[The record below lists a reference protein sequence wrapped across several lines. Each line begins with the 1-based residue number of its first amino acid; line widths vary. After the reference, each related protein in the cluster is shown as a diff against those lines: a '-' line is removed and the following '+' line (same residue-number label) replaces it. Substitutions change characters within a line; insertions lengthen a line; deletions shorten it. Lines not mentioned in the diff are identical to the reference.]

1 MEVLQHY
8 IPTAD
13 LSPEDPGD
21 DVVLA
26 WQARQGDAQAFA
38 LLYRRYVDRVYAYAA
53 WRLASREA
61 AEEATQQIFFRA
73 LRGLPGY
80 RQDAAFAPWLF
91 AIARNVV
98 TDIHRARSRVT
109 VPLDSAIDVA
119 DSAPL
124 PEEEALRALQRGE
137 LEAARDRCLS
147 GRERELFDLLL
158 TDMTQSEI
166 ARTLGRRQGA
176 IRTAHWR
183 LIGKLRACLTDLHAA
198 KEAPDGVL

>member
-1 MEVLQHY
+1 MEVLQRH
-8 IPTAD
+8 IPTD
-13 LSPEDPGD
+13 GPSPEDPGD

-26 WQARQGDAQAFA
+26 WQAKQGDGQAFA

-73 LRGLPGY
+73 LRGLTGY

-98 TDIHRARSRVT
+98 ADVHRAQGRAT
-109 VPLDSAIDVA
+109 VPLESALDVA

-124 PEEEALRALQRGE
+124 PEEQAMQMMQRGE
-137 LEAARDRCLS
+137 LHLARDRCLS
-147 GRERELFDLLL
+147 ARERELFDLLL
-158 TDMTQSEI
+158 ADLTQPEI
-166 ARTLGRRQGA
+166 ARLLGRRQGA

-183 LIGKLRACLTDLHAA
+183 LIGKLRKCLAGLTGAEEDT
-198 KEAPDGVL
+198 DGVL

>member
-1 MEVLQHY
+1 MEVLQRH
-8 IPTAD
+8 IPTSGP
-13 LSPEDPGD
+13 SPEDPGD

-98 TDIHRARSRVT
+98 TDVHRAQSRST
-109 VPLDSAIDVA
+109 VPLDSALDVA
-119 DSAPL
+119 DLAPL
-124 PEEEALRALQRGE
+124 PEEQAMHALQRGE
-137 LEAARDRCLS
+137 LEAARNRCLS
-147 GRERELFDLLL
+147 ARERELFDLLL
-158 TDMTQSEI
+158 TDMTQAEI
-166 ARTLGRRQGA
+166 ARLLGRRQGA
-176 IRTAHWR
+176 IRMAHWR
-183 LIGKLRACLTDLHAA
+183 LIGKLRACLTGLHVE